1 MKKFV
6 LSLASLA
13 LLVCVFATAAFANDV
28 TYTVADVNLRQG
40 PGTQYPVITVIPS
53 GAAVYMEEPDTGS
66 GWTIVDYGN
75 ASGYVATKYLLYGQN
90 IAASASAGSNFT
102 AGNYNVI
109 DYVNLRTGPGMD
121 YPVQIV
127 VPSGASIYID
137 SVANGWAHT
146 SFANYDGYVSAKYV
160 AGLGSYSAPAATVT
174 SNTGPSGNAGN
185 NLYYVTGNVNLRTGP
200 GTDYGA
206 LLVIPNG
213 AGVNVTD
220 YANGWAHVN
229 YGGYVGY
236 VSTKYISGLGG
247 VATYQTPTAPAVN
260 GTTIYQGID
269 YANVY
274 NYNYYYQNYKDVVNA
289 LGSSPA
295 ALIEHFVHYGM
306 YEGRQG
312 NATFNVY
319 TFIEQH
325 PELQARY
332 GTDLRKYYLYACG
345 IE

>member
-53 GAAVYMEEPDTGS
+53 GAAVYMEQPDTGS

-90 IAASASAGSNFT
+90 IAASASSGSNFT
-102 AGNYNVI
+102 AGNYTVI
-109 DYVNLRTGPGMD
+109 DYVNLRTGPGTN

-137 SVANGWAHT
+137 SVSNGWAHT
-146 SFANYDGYVSAKYV
+146 SFANYDGYVSAQYV
-160 AGLGSYSAPAATVT
+160 SGLGGYSAPATTVT
-174 SNTGPSGNAGN
+174 SNTAPSGNAGN

-200 GTDYGA
+200 GTEYA
-206 LLVIPNG
+206 SLVVIPAG
-213 AGVNVTD
+213 AGINVTD
-220 YANGWAHVN
+220 YANGWAHAN

-236 VSTKYISGLGG
+236 VATKYINGLGG
-247 VATYQTPTAPAVN
+247 AATYQPAAAAPTTGTSWYN
-260 GTTIYQGID
+260 GHD
-269 YANVY
+269 YSNVY
-274 NYNYYYQNYKDVVNA
+274 EYSYYYHYNKDVVNA
-289 LGSSPA
+289 LGSSPQ
-295 ALIEHFVHYGM
+295 ALIQHFVNYGM
-306 YEGRQG
+306 SEGRQG
-312 NATFNVY
+312 RESFNVY
-319 TFIEQH
+319 TFMDQH
-325 PELQARY
+325 PELRERF
-332 GTDLRKYYLYACG
+332 GNDLRLYYLNACG
-345 IE
+345 LA